1 MEETN
6 VSLKLL
12 IDRESQRVLFAEAG
26 KEFIDFLFH
35 SLALPIGTF
44 VPLFEKQG
52 IQGSFGNIYESIENL
67 GSIYLQPGVSK
78 DTLLK
83 PKVHISGGGT
93 GLPLLLQ
100 NIESS
105 SKFMKL
111 YSCSR
116 NSGACECDS
125 YLAYDLSAI
134 CPSCGNVMNHEK
146 NMVDPPTPSA
156 TKTSSASTERG
167 YVKELV
173 TFMVIDD
180 LVVKPMS
187 TISTITLLNKFNVQE
202 FGALEEKV
210 VNLGIDEE
218 AKILKASL
226 YSKTVLTDVFLPEV
240 KYETCTAYIRTTA

>member
-67 GSIYLQPGVSK
+67 GSINLQPGVSK

-83 PKVHISGGGT
+83 PNVHISDGGGT

-100 NIESS
+100 NVGSS
-105 SKFMKL
+105 SSSSSLASTKL
-111 YSCSR
+111 YSCAR
-116 NSGACECDS
+116 DNGPCDA
-125 YLAYDLSAI
+125 YVAYDFSAI
-134 CPSCGNVMNHEK
+134 CPSCGDVMNHEK
-146 NMVDPPTPSA
+146 YMVDPPTPSA
-156 TKTSSASTERG
+156 TKTSSSSTERG

-173 TFMVIDD
+173 TFMVTDD
-180 LVVKPMS
+180 LVVKPTS

-210 VNLGIDEE
+210 VNLGVDEVCYV
-218 AKILKASL
+218 ITDHSFASCA
-226 YSKTVLTDVFLPEV
+226 F
-240 KYETCTAYIRTTA
+240 

>member
-1 MEETN
+1 MEENN

-78 DTLLK
+78 DNLLK
-83 PKVHISGGGT
+83 PEVHISGGGA

-105 SKFMKL
+105 STFMKL

-116 NSGACECDS
+116 KRCVCDS

-156 TKTSSASTERG
+156 STERG
-167 YVKELV
+167 YVTGLV
-173 TFMVIDD
+173 TYMVMDD

-187 TISTITLLNKFNVQE
+187 TTSTITLLNKFNVQE

-210 VNLGIDEE
+210 VNLGMDEG

-226 YSKTVLTDVFLPEV
+226 YSKTVLTDVFLSKLKQEV
-240 KYETCTAYIRTTA
+240 KREIPLFC

>member
-35 SLALPIGTF
+35 SLALPIGTL

-52 IQGSFGNIYESIENL
+52 IQGSFGNIYESIKNL
-67 GSIYLQPGVSK
+67 GSIYLQPSVNK
-78 DTLLK
+78 DTLLR

-100 NIESS
+100 NIESLS
-105 SKFMKL
+105 TFMKL
-111 YSCSR
+111 YSCPRS
-116 NSGACECDS
+116 SIACGE
-125 YLAYDLSAI
+125 YLAYDFSAI
-134 CPSCGNVMNHEK
+134 CPSCKNVMNREK
-146 NMVDPPTPSA
+146 NM
-156 TKTSSASTERG
+156 RG
-167 YVKELV
+167 YVKGLV
-173 TFMVIDD
+173 TYTVMDD

-187 TISTITLLNKFNVQE
+187 TISTITLLNNFNVQE

-210 VNLGIDEE
+210 VNLGMDEVV
-218 AKILKASL
+218 KIFKASL
-226 YSKTVLTDVFLPEV
+226 YSKSVLTDVFLLRMSRPKED
-240 KYETCTAYIRTTA
+240 EPA

>member
-35 SLALPIGTF
+35 SLALPIGTL

-67 GSIYLQPGVSK
+67 GSIYLQPSVNK
-78 DTLLK
+78 DTLLR
-83 PKVHISGGGT
+83 PKVQISGGGN
-93 GLPLLLQ
+93 GPPLLLQ

-105 SKFMKL
+105 STFMKL
-111 YSCSR
+111 YSCARS
-116 NSGACECDS
+116 SSACDS
-125 YLAYDLSAI
+125 YLAYDFSAI
-134 CPSCGNVMNHEK
+134 CPSCGNVMNSEK
-146 NMVDPPTPSA
+146 NMVDPPTP
-156 TKTSSASTERG
+156 SASTERG

-173 TFMVIDD
+173 TYMVTDD

-187 TISTITLLNKFNVQE
+187 IISTITLLNKFNVQE

-210 VNLGIDEE
+210 VNLGMDEGL
-218 AKILKASL
+218 KILKASL
-226 YSKTVLTDVFLPEV
+226 YSKNVLTDVFLSMLKEEV
-240 KYETCTAYIRTTA
+240 KCKTLAQKDEPA

>member
-6 VSLKLL
+6 SGPTH
-12 IDRESQRVLFAEAG
+12 RN
-26 KEFIDFLFH
+26 
-35 SLALPIGTF
+35 F

-78 DTLLK
+78 DTFLK
-83 PKVHISGGGT
+83 PEVHISGDGGT

-105 SKFMKL
+105 STFMKL
-111 YSCSR
+111 FSCAR
-116 NSGACECDS
+116 TSGACDS
-125 YLAYDLSAI
+125 YLAYNLSAI
-134 CPSCGNVMNHEK
+134 CPSCGNVMNREK

-156 TKTSSASTERG
+156 STERG
-167 YVKELV
+167 YVKGLV
-173 TFMVIDD
+173 TYMVMDD

-210 VNLGIDEE
+210 VNLGMDEG

-240 KYETCTAYIRTTA
+240 KYETWVAPP

>member
-67 GSIYLQPGVSK
+67 GSIYLQPSVNK
-78 DTLLK
+78 DTLLR
-83 PKVHISGGGT
+83 PKVQISGGGT
-93 GLPLLLQ
+93 GPPLLLQ

-105 SKFMKL
+105 STFMKL
-111 YSCSR
+111 YSCARS
-116 NSGACECDS
+116 SSACDS
-125 YLAYDLSAI
+125 YLAYDFSAI
-134 CPSCGNVMNHEK
+134 CPSCGDVMNHEK
-146 NMVDPPTPSA
+146 YMVDPPTPSA
-156 TKTSSASTERG
+156 TETSSSSTERG

-173 TFMVIDD
+173 TFMVTDD

-210 VNLGIDEE
+210 VNLGVDEVCYV
-218 AKILKASL
+218 ITDHSFASCA
-226 YSKTVLTDVFLPEV
+226 F
-240 KYETCTAYIRTTA
+240 